1 MEEARLAQ
9 VYGVRPSR
17 TFERAAAKFVLEN
30 QHKRSIGDDV
40 RLLKGLMPW
49 IGSIPIDKVHMGAL
63 QPWMAERRRL
73 GRSNGTIN
81 NGLQVV
87 RRILNLAA
95 GEWILFLDADDLI
108 ERNYLEERFELLK
121 QHPHADLLVGCWEEF
136 RDDPETRFFRCPT
149 AAGQTTKL
157 LEQSAIAFA
166 PWALHAALV
175 RRARLTPELR
185 WPEEL
190 DGHPSEDTAFWFPVI
205 FGASVAW
212 SSRAG
217 ALYRVQTASSRNEIR
232 DAEEWIRAVTEVI
245 QHNVAFLK
253 ARGGSP
259 DAEQCANIVRV
270 FESTYRIALKQGARE
285 AASLALAR
293 GKHWLGKYP
302 PKSWAMGARKIFGLR
317 LFNLARHGTI

>member
-1 MEEARLAQ
+1 MKTPRVSIITALHNKESYIAGAVRSVLAQ
-9 VYGVRPSR
+9 TLPDWELIVVENSSTDRGPQIVREFAESR
-17 TFERAAAKFVLEN
+17 IRVVVSLRPGPGAARNF
-30 QHKRSIGDDV
+30 
-40 RLLKGLMPW
+40 GL
-49 IGSIPIDKVHMGAL
+49 S
-63 QPWMAERRRL
+63 
-73 GRSNGTIN
+73 
-81 NGLQVV
+81 
-87 RRILNLAA
+87 LAA

-205 FGASVAW
+205 FGASIAW

-232 DAEEWIRAVTEVI
+232 DADEWIRAVTEVI

-253 ARGGSP
+253 ARGVSP

-270 FESTYRIALKQGARE
+270 FESTYRIALKRGARE
-285 AASLALAR
+285 AATVALAR

-302 PKSWAMGARKIFGLR
+302 PTSLAMAARKMLGLR
-317 LFNLARHGTI
+317 LFNLARYRAI